1 MAASLSTVDAILKDD
16 YKDYIDQLNQAT
28 FILSQIETRKDTV
41 QGRIARHALHLGRS
55 SGVGARAENGTLPTA
70 ANQAYATVP
79 VPVRYVYG
87 RIQLSGPT
95 IRQAVTD
102 RGAFVDAL
110 DAEMQGI
117 RKDAMKDVNRQ
128 LWGTSNGVI
137 ATCGTTSSS
146 VTVQLL
152 ATTTGSTK
160 LRHVFFDGG
169 MVVDIGTVSSPTTI
183 ASARTV
189 TAVDETNKT
198 ITISGATVST
208 TSGTHFVFRA
218 SAGGAS
224 SHSGAPGDGQIELTG
239 MQTIVSDSA
248 TLHTVTTAAQP
259 KWKAYV
265 NGNSGTNRAI
275 SETLITGAIMKVLI
289 NSGEKPNLLVS
300 SEGVHM
306 SVANL
311 FLSLKRN
318 MEQTQLKGGYSGIQ
332 YFSPSVS
339 GNGDD
344 APTVL
349 YCDFDCPNNSIY
361 GINTNSLVFHQV
373 GEGWQFMDLDGAVM
387 NRVAATDAYEATL
400 TCYAELAC
408 KQRNKNFAI
417 NDITEVS
424 I

>member
-28 FILSQIETRKDTV
+28 FLLSQIETRRDTV
-41 QGRIARHALHLGRS
+41 TGRIARHAIHLGRS
-55 SGVGARAENGTLPTA
+55 SGVGARGENGTLPTA
-70 ANQAYATVP
+70 GNQAFATVP

-137 ATCGTTSSS
+137 AQCGTTSSS
-146 VTVQLL
+146 TTVVL
-152 ATTTGSTK
+152 ASSTGTTA
-160 LRHVFFDGG
+160 LRNLYFDGG
-169 MVVDIGTVSSPTTI
+169 MVVDIGTVASPTTV

-189 TAVDETNKT
+189 TSVDTSAKT
-198 ITISGATVST
+198 MVISGAAVT
-208 TSGTHFVFRA
+208 TSSSHFIFRA
-218 SAGGAS
+218 GAGGAS
-224 SHSGAPGDGQIELTG
+224 SNTGQPNDGQIELTG
-239 MQTIVSDSA
+239 VQTIVSDSA
-248 TLHTVTTAAQP
+248 VLHTINPSSQP
-259 KWKAYV
+259 NWKAYV
-265 NGNSGTNRAI
+265 NSNSGTNRAV
-275 SETLITGAIMKVLI
+275 SETLITGAIMKTLI
-289 NSGEKPNLLVS
+289 ASGKKPTLLVS
-300 SEGVHM
+300 AEGVHL

-318 MEQTQLKGGYSGIQ
+318 MEQTQLKGGYAGIQ
-332 YFSPSVS
+332 YYSPSVS
-339 GNGDD
+339 GQGDEG
-344 APTVL
+344 PTVL
-349 YCDFDCPNNSIY
+349 YADFDCPNNKLF
-361 GINTNSLVFHQV
+361 GINPESLVWHQV

-387 NRVAATDAYEATL
+387 NRKPDIDAYEATL

-408 KQRNKNFAI
+408 KQRNSHFLI
-417 NDITEVS
+417 SDLTETS

>member
-28 FILSQIETRKDTV
+28 FLLSQIETRRDTV

-55 SGVGARAENGTLPTA
+55 SGVGARAENATLPTA
-70 ANQAYATVP
+70 GNQAYATVP

-137 ATCGTTSSS
+137 AQCGTTTAAT
-146 VTVQLL
+146 TVVL
-152 ATTTGSTK
+152 ASTTGSTA
-160 LRHVFFDGG
+160 LRNLFFDGG
-169 MVVDIGTVSSPTTI
+169 MSVDIGTVASPTTV
-183 ASARTV
+183 ASARTISS
-189 TAVDETNKT
+189 VDETNKT
-198 ITISGATVST
+198 IAISGAVVT
-208 TSGTHFVFRA
+208 TSSSHFVFRA
-218 SAGGAS
+218 GAGGAS
-224 SHSGAPGDGQIELTG
+224 SNTGAPGDGQIELTG
-239 MQTIVSDSA
+239 MQTIVDDSSV
-248 TLHTVTTAAQP
+248 LHTINPSSQA

-265 NGNSGTNRAI
+265 SSNSGTNRAVT
-275 SETLITGAIMKVLI
+275 ETLITGAIMKSLI
-289 NSGEKPNLLVS
+289 SSGKKPTLLIS
-300 SEGVHM
+300 AEGVHM

-332 YFSPSVS
+332 YYSPSVS
-339 GNGDD
+339 GQGDEG
-344 APTVL
+344 PTVL
-349 YCDFDCPNNSIY
+349 YADFDCPNNRLY
-361 GINTNSLVFHQV
+361 GLNPESMVYHQV
-373 GEGWQFMDLDGAVM
+373 GEGWNFMDLDGAVM
-387 NRVAATDAYEATL
+387 NRVSSTDAYEATL

-408 KQRNKNFAI
+408 KQRNANFVI
-417 NDITEVS
+417 KDLTETT